1 MCNGR
6 DDDCDDVIDE
16 ASCGGDACGES
27 IPLISG
33 RTVLGDTRFLADDQG
48 RANCLGNVRGPDQF
62 FSIQV
67 PAVGRYVVGVAP
79 IDGEFDPL
87 FWVAPDCDRASNCLV
102 ADAGQDDDGRGRPE
116 AAAILFPRAG
126 RFTVVVDGRD
136 EGERG
141 PFAATFSPAGAGE
154 TCDAAIALPVPGRFV
169 GTTARSSADIS
180 ARACPAAVPTAGPDQ
195 VFRLELDVPTMVTAT
210 LVPAS
215 GVRATLFMTGDCGRP
230 DDACWAGS
238 TARAAG
244 AEVRVSARLPVGV
257 TYVVVDHP
265 VGGQGPFSLT
275 ISTGE

>member
-1 MCNGR
+1 
-6 DDDCDDVIDE
+6 
-16 ASCGGDACGES
+16 
-27 IPLISG
+27 
-33 RTVLGDTRFLADDQG
+33 
-48 RANCLGNVRGPDQF
+48 
-62 FSIQV
+62 
-67 PAVGRYVVGVAP
+67 
-79 IDGEFDPL
+79 
-87 FWVAPDCDRASNCLV
+87 
-102 ADAGQDDDGRGRPE
+102 
-116 AAAILFPRAG
+116 
-126 RFTVVVDGRD
+126 VVVDGRD

-141 PFAATFSPAGAGE
+141 PFAVTFSPAGAGE

-180 ARACPAAVPTAGPDQ
+180 ARACPAAIPTAGPDQ
-195 VFRLELDVPTMVTAT
+195 VFRLELDAPTMVTAT

-215 GVRATLFMTGDCGRP
+215 GVRATLFLTGDCGRP